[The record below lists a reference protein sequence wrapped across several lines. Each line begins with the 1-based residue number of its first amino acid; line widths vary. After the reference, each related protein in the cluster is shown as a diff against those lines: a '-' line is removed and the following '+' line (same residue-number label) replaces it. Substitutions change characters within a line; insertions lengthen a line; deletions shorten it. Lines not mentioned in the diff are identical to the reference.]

1 MKKLLAVLGACLL
14 GCTVFVSNGFTQT
27 RALDGDQIYQQYR
40 AAESRFSLAVS
51 LAVSGKGPKEDAN
64 CAMAFFGDCP
74 PLNEMFR
81 LRETLKARADAGD
94 SGAMFYTALL
104 KVEQAEQSARA
115 SLQRDAANE
124 FESALG
130 YYKRAGD
137 GGEIGGYWNVAL
149 MYADGKGVIQ
159 SKSAAVEWFYKA
171 GTAYLSAGLREKALA
186 ALDAIKAIDKEHRL
200 GKRLQTALDKGEP
213 K

>member
-1 MKKLLAVLGACLL
+1 
-14 GCTVFVSNGFTQT
+14 
-27 RALDGDQIYQQYR
+27 
-40 AAESRFSLAVS
+40 
-51 LAVSGKGPKEDAN
+51 
-64 CAMAFFGDCP
+64 P
-74 PLNEMFR
+74 PLSEMFR
-81 LRETLKARADAGD
+81 LRETLKVSADAGD
-94 SGAMFYTALL
+94 AGAMFYTALL
-104 KVEQAEQSARA
+104 KVERAEQSARN

-149 MYADGKGVIQ
+149 MYANGKGVIQ

-186 ALDAIKAIDKEHRL
+186 ALDAIKTIDKEHRL